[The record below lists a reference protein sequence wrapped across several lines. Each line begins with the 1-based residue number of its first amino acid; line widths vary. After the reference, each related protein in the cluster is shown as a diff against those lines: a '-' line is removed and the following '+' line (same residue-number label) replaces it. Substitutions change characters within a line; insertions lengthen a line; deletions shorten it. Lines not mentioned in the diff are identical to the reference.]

1 MVKVATVV
9 NTVAIFM
16 TIATVLGNG
25 KSRLGLDLEKIKEKT
40 MVYGCNALYRTF
52 SPNYLIATDDGIAG
66 EIQDSGYS
74 KTNNFYTRNPRP
86 DTGAKKITLNFGY
99 SSGPVA
105 LSYAVEHKHSTIFLV
120 GFDLKG
126 DDGKFNNVYAGTA
139 NYKAAEATE
148 TFFGNWVKQIESIAK
163 SNPKVKFIRVN
174 PWKGFTP
181 VEWVRLKNF
190 ESIDSKQ
197 FHSMINI

>member
-1 MVKVATVV
+1 MIRVATVV

-25 KSRLGLDLEKIKEKT
+25 KSRLELDLEKIKTKT
-40 MVYGCNALYRTF
+40 TVYGCNALYRTF
-52 SPNYLIATDDGIAG
+52 TPHYLIATDDGIAG
-66 EIQDSGYS
+66 EIQESGYS
-74 KTNNFYTRNPRP
+74 KTNTFYTRNPRP

-105 LSYAVEHKHSTIFLV
+105 LSYAVDHKHDTIFLA

-126 DDGKFNNVYAGTA
+126 DEGKFNNIYAGTA
-139 NYKAAEATE
+139 NYKAVDATE
-148 TFFGNWVKQIESIAK
+148 TFFGNWIKQIENIAK
-163 SNPKVKFIRVN
+163 SNPTVKFYRVN
-174 PWKGFTP
+174 PWQGFTP
-181 VEWVRLKNF
+181 VEWTKLTNF
-190 ESIDSKQ
+190 ENIDSKQ

>member
-1 MVKVATVV
+1 MIRLATVV

-25 KSRLGLDLEKIKEKT
+25 KSRLELDLEKIKTKT
-40 MVYGCNALYRTF
+40 TVYGCNALYRTF
-52 SPNYLIATDDGIAG
+52 TPHYLIATDNGIAT

-74 KTNNFYTRNPRP
+74 KTNTFYTRNPMS

-105 LSYAVEHKHSTIFLV
+105 LSYAVDHKHDTIFLV

-126 DDGKFNNVYAGTA
+126 DDGKFNNVYAGTS
-139 NYKAAEATE
+139 NYKSVGATE
-148 TFFGNWVKQIESIAK
+148 TFFGNWLKQIENIVK
-163 SNPKVKFIRVN
+163 SNPTVKFIRVN
-174 PWKGFTP
+174 PWQGYTP
-181 VEWVRLKNF
+181 VEWTRLKNF
-190 ESIDSKQ
+190 RSIDSKQ

>member
-25 KSRLGLDLEKIKEKT
+25 KSRLGLDLEKIKERT
-40 MVYGCNALYRTF
+40 TVYGCNALYRTF
-52 SPNYLIATDDGIAG
+52 TPHFLIATDNGIAT

-74 KTNNFYTRNPRP
+74 KTNVFYTRNPRP
-86 DTGAKKITLNFGY
+86 DSGARKITLNFGY
-99 SSGPVA
+99 SSGPIA
-105 LSYAVEHKHSTIFLV
+105 LSYAVDHKHDTIFLV

-126 DDGKFNNVYAGTA
+126 DDGKFNNVYAGTP
-139 NYKAAEATE
+139 NYKAVEATE
-148 TFFGNWVKQIESIAK
+148 TFFGNWLKQIESIVK
-163 SNPKVKFIRVN
+163 SNPTVKFIRVN
-174 PWKGFTP
+174 PWQGYTP
-181 VEWVRLKNF
+181 VEWTRLKNF
-190 ESIDSKQ
+190 QSIDSKQ